1 MMRMRPLHF
10 GFAVALAFSAGA
22 LAQSFGTEPPSAIM
36 ELRESTFPGAPA
48 QLAWSPDST
57 TLALQTLE
65 GASAPLKAR
74 WYLIRLT
81 DHALQGVDGAPDWA
95 MTYWTWKSARTPP
108 GHPSMVIQVES
119 QHQAGLI
126 PSQSLRDKTANRGI
140 DNAVAARNAASGSLV
155 RVLTLNGEAIVRYVD
170 EPLVPGTTFGWS
182 PERLRAVTYIRT
194 DGRLGAMDLEG
205 RQDGPEYRE
214 RRDAAVLV
222 ARWIANRVSA
232 AEGPPRLRSD
242 ADRRP
247 SSVMEGEIAA
257 DGLTRDARLLKP
269 EV

>member
-1 MMRMRPLHF
+1 MMRMRQLHV
-10 GFAVALAFSAGA
+10 GFAVALAFCAGA

-36 ELRESTFPGAPA
+36 ELRESTLTGAPA
-48 QLAWSPDST
+48 QLSWSPDST

-81 DHALQGVDGAPDWA
+81 DRSLQGVDGAPEWA

-126 PSQSLRDKTANRGI
+126 PSQSLRDKAANRGI

-155 RVLTLNGEAIVRYVD
+155 RVLTLNGEAIGRYVD

-205 RQDGPEYRE
+205 SKIDLNTGKGVLLPAWSPDGSRIVYLQQKGGH
-214 RRDAAVLV
+214 DYDLMQIVVLH
-222 ARWIANRVSA
+222 
-232 AEGPPRLRSD
+232 L
-242 ADRRP
+242 
-247 SSVMEGEIAA
+247 
-257 DGLTRDARLLKP
+257 
-269 EV
+269 